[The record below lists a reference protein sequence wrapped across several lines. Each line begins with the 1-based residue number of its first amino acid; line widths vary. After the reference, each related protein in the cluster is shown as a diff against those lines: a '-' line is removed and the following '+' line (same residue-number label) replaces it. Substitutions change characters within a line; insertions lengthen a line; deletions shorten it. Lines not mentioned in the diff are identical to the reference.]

1 MKISVNTNIA
11 SLTAQ
16 RSLSSATSKMNTA
29 MERMTT
35 GYKINSSKDDAAGM
49 AVSSKLEYKLGS
61 LKVAQDNVQMGSTL
75 IETEEGV
82 LGVINDNLTRIRDL
96 TEQAANGTYG
106 SDALNAIR
114 IEVQARMD
122 EITRIS
128 KSTEYNGKY
137 LLDPTNPDGIKS
149 DINLQ
154 VGIQADENSIIKLD
168 KSLFESTDAS
178 IILNITGGKIT
189 KGTAQDVYKDNDTA
203 QQFLT
208 NIDSAIATIT
218 DKLTQIGGV
227 QQRLM
232 SAADIAETMSSS
244 VTSSLSTIKDADI
257 AEESSNYVKEQI
269 LQQLSTSMLAT
280 ANQTPAI
287 ALNLV

>member
-1 MKISVNTNIA
+1 MKISVNTNLA

-16 RSLSSATSKMNTA
+16 KSLSGATSRMNTA

-106 SDALNAIR
+106 SDALSAIR

-128 KSTEYNGKY
+128 QSAEYNGKY
-137 LLDPTNPDGIKS
+137 LLNPKDPNGIK
-149 DINLQ
+149 DHIKLQ
-154 VGIQADENSIIKLD
+154 VGIKSDENSIIKLD
-168 KSLFESTDAS
+168 KELFTSTNAS
-178 IILNITGGKIT
+178 AILNIKSGKLEGADD
-189 KGTAQDVYKDNDTA
+189 KYQNNDTA
-203 QQFLT
+203 RDFLP
-208 NIDSAIATIT
+208 NIDNAIATIT
-218 DKLTQIGGV
+218 DRLTKIGGI
-227 QQRLM
+227 QQRLL
-232 SAADIAETMSSS
+232 SAADIAETMESS
-244 VTSSLSTIKDADI
+244 VTNSLSTIKDADI

-280 ANQTPAI
+280 ANQSPAI

>member
-1 MKISVNTNIA
+1 MKISVNTNLA

-16 RSLSSATSKMNTA
+16 KSLSGATSRMNTA

-106 SDALNAIR
+106 SDALSAIR

-128 KSTEYNGKY
+128 QSTEYNGKY
-137 LLDPTNPDGIKS
+137 LLNPKDPNGIKTDIKLQVGIKS
-149 DINLQ
+149 D
-154 VGIQADENSIIKLD
+154 ENSVIKLD
-168 KSLFESTDAS
+168 KELFTSTNAS
-178 IILNITGGKIT
+178 AILNIKSGKLEGADD
-189 KGTAQDVYKDNDTA
+189 KYKNNDTA
-203 QQFLT
+203 RDFLP

-218 DKLTQIGGV
+218 DRLTKIGGI
-227 QQRLM
+227 QQRLL
-232 SAADIAETMSSS
+232 SAADIAETMESS
-244 VTSSLSTIKDADI
+244 VTNSLSTIKDADI

-280 ANQTPAI
+280 ANQSPAI

>member
-1 MKISVNTNIA
+1 MKISVNTNLA

-16 RSLSSATSKMNTA
+16 KSLSGATSRMNTA

-106 SDALNAIR
+106 SDALSAIR

-137 LLDPTNPDGIKS
+137 LLNPKDPNGIKT
-149 DINLQ
+149 DIKLQ
-154 VGIQADENSIIKLD
+154 VGIKSDENSIIKLD
-168 KSLFESTDAS
+168 KELFTSTNAS
-178 IILNITGGKIT
+178 AILNIKSGKLEGADD
-189 KGTAQDVYKDNDTA
+189 KYKNNDTA
-203 QQFLT
+203 RDFLP
-208 NIDSAIATIT
+208 NIDNAIATIT
-218 DKLTQIGGV
+218 DRLTKIGGI
-227 QQRLM
+227 QQRLL
-232 SAADIAETMSSS
+232 SA
-244 VTSSLSTIKDADI
+244 ADI

-280 ANQTPAI
+280 ANQSPAI

>member
-1 MKISVNTNIA
+1 MKISVNTNLA

-16 RSLSSATSKMNTA
+16 KSLSGATSRMNTA

-106 SDALNAIR
+106 SDALSAIR

-137 LLDPTNPDGIKS
+137 LLNPKDPNGIKS
-149 DINLQ
+149 D
-154 VGIQADENSIIKLD
+154 ENSVIKLD
-168 KSLFESTDAS
+168 KELFTSTNAS
-178 IILNITGGKIT
+178 AILNIKSGKLEGADD
-189 KGTAQDVYKDNDTA
+189 KYKNNDA
-203 QQFLT
+203 ARDFLP
-208 NIDSAIATIT
+208 NIDNAIATIT
-218 DKLTQIGGV
+218 DRLTKIGGI
-227 QQRLM
+227 QQRLL
-232 SAADIAETMSSS
+232 SAADIAETMESS
-244 VTSSLSTIKDADI
+244 VTNSLSTIKDADI

-280 ANQTPAI
+280 ANQSPAI

>member
-1 MKISVNTNIA
+1 MKISVNTNLA

-16 RSLSSATSKMNTA
+16 KSLSGATSRMNTA

-106 SDALNAIR
+106 SDALSAIR

-128 KSTEYNGKY
+128 QSTEYNGKY
-137 LLDPTNPDGIKS
+137 LLNPKDPNGVKTDIKLQVGIKS
-149 DINLQ
+149 DEQSVIT
-154 VGIQADENSIIKLD
+154 LD
-168 KSLFESTDAS
+168 KKLFESTNAS
-178 IILNITGGKIT
+178 VLLGVKDLTGTDDK
-189 KGTAQDVYKDNDTA
+189 YKDNDTA
-203 QQFLT
+203 RTFLT
-208 NIDSAIATIT
+208 DIDKAIATVT
-218 DKLTQIGGV
+218 DRLTKIGGI
-227 QQRLM
+227 QQRLL
-232 SAADIAETMSSS
+232 SAADIAETMTSS

-280 ANQTPAI
+280 ANQSPAI

>member
-1 MKISVNTNIA
+1 MKISVNTNLA

-16 RSLSSATSKMNTA
+16 KSLSGATSRMNTA

-128 KSTEYNGKY
+128 QSTEYNGKY
-137 LLDPTNPDGIKS
+137 LLNPDDPNGVKT

-154 VGIQADENSIIKLD
+154 VGIKNDTQSVITLEKELFKSTNASVLLGVKTLAGANDKYEN
-168 KSLFESTDAS
+168 
-178 IILNITGGKIT
+178 
-189 KGTAQDVYKDNDTA
+189 NDTA
-203 QQFLT
+203 RAFLT
-208 NIDSAIATIT
+208 DIDKAIATVT
-218 DKLTQIGGV
+218 DRLTKIGGI
-227 QQRLM
+227 QQRLL
-232 SAADIAETMSSS
+232 SAADIAETMTSS

-280 ANQTPAI
+280 ANQSPAI

>member
-1 MKISVNTNIA
+1 MKISVNTNLA

-16 RSLSSATSKMNTA
+16 KSLSGATSRMNTA
-29 MERMTT
+29 MQRMTT

-106 SDALNAIR
+106 SDALSAIR

-128 KSTEYNGKY
+128 QSTEYNGKY
-137 LLDPTNPDGIKS
+137 LLNPKDPNGIKTDIKLQVGIKS
-149 DINLQ
+149 D
-154 VGIQADENSIIKLD
+154 ENSVIKLD
-168 KSLFESTDAS
+168 KELFTSTNAS
-178 IILNITGGKIT
+178 AILNIKSGKLEGADD
-189 KGTAQDVYKDNDTA
+189 KYKNNDTA
-203 QQFLT
+203 RDFLP

-218 DKLTQIGGV
+218 DRLTKIGGI
-227 QQRLM
+227 QQRLL
-232 SAADIAETMSSS
+232 SAADIAETMESS
-244 VTSSLSTIKDADI
+244 VTNSLSTIKDADI

-280 ANQTPAI
+280 ANQSPAI

>member
-106 SDALNAIR
+106 SDALKAIE

-137 LLDPTNPDGIKS
+137 LLDPTNPDGVKS

-154 VGIQADENSIIKLD
+154 VGIQADPNSIIKLD
-168 KSLFESTDAS
+168 KSLFESTNAS
-178 IILNITGGKIT
+178 VILGLGSDKLTDQYKNNDN
-189 KGTAQDVYKDNDTA
+189 AQT
-203 QQFLT
+203 FLT

-218 DKLTQIGGV
+218 DKLTKIGGV

>member
-16 RSLSSATSKMNTA
+16 KSLSGATSKMNTA

-106 SDALNAIR
+106 SDALSAIR

-128 KSTEYNGKY
+128 QSTEYNGKY
-137 LLDPTNPDGIKS
+137 LLNPKDPNGVKTDIKLQVGIKS
-149 DINLQ
+149 DEQSVITLKK
-154 VGIQADENSIIKLD
+154 E
-168 KSLFESTDAS
+168 LFESTNAS
-178 IILNITGGKIT
+178 VLLGVKDLTGTNDK
-189 KGTAQDVYKDNDTA
+189 YKDNDTA
-203 QQFLT
+203 RTFLT
-208 NIDSAIATIT
+208 DIDKAIATVT
-218 DKLTQIGGV
+218 DKLTQIGGI
-227 QQRLM
+227 QQRLL
-232 SAADIAETMSSS
+232 SAADIAETMTSS
-244 VTSSLSTIKDADI
+244 VTTIKDADI

-280 ANQTPAI
+280 ANQSPAI

>member
-1 MKISVNTNIA
+1 MKISVNTNLA

-16 RSLSSATSKMNTA
+16 KSLSGATSRMNTA

-61 LKVAQDNVQMGSTL
+61 LKVAQDNIQMGSTL

-106 SDALNAIR
+106 SDALSAIR

-128 KSTEYNGKY
+128 QSTEYNGKY
-137 LLDPTNPDGIKS
+137 LLNPKDPNGITDDIKLQVGIKS
-149 DINLQ
+149 DENSVINL
-154 VGIQADENSIIKLD
+154 D
-168 KSLFESTDAS
+168 KELFTSTNAS
-178 IILNITGGKIT
+178 AILNIKSGKLE
-189 KGTAQDVYKDNDTA
+189 GTDDKYKDNNAARD
-203 QQFLT
+203 FLPD
-208 NIDSAIATIT
+208 IDNAIATIT
-218 DKLTQIGGV
+218 DRLTKIGGI
-227 QQRLM
+227 QQRLL
-232 SAADIAETMSSS
+232 SAADIAETMEAS
-244 VTSSLSTIKDADI
+244 VTNSLSTIKDADI

-280 ANQTPAI
+280 ANQSPAI

>member
-1 MKISVNTNIA
+1 MKISVNTNLA

-16 RSLSSATSKMNTA
+16 KSLSSATSRMNTA

-106 SDALNAIR
+106 SDALSAIR

-137 LLDPTNPDGIKS
+137 LLNP
-149 DINLQ
+149 
-154 VGIQADENSIIKLD
+154 
-168 KSLFESTDAS
+168 
-178 IILNITGGKIT
+178 
-189 KGTAQDVYKDNDTA
+189 
-203 QQFLT
+203 
-208 NIDSAIATIT
+208 
-218 DKLTQIGGV
+218 
-227 QQRLM
+227 
-232 SAADIAETMSSS
+232 
-244 VTSSLSTIKDADI
+244 
-257 AEESSNYVKEQI
+257 KEI
-269 LQQLSTSMLAT
+269 
-280 ANQTPAI
+280 
-287 ALNLV
+287 

>member
-16 RSLSSATSKMNTA
+16 KSLSGATSKMNTA

-106 SDALNAIR
+106 SDALSAIR

-128 KSTEYNGKY
+128 QSTEYNGKY
-137 LLDPTNPDGIKS
+137 LLNPKDPNGVKTDIKLQVGIKS
-149 DINLQ
+149 DEQSVITLKK
-154 VGIQADENSIIKLD
+154 E
-168 KSLFESTDAS
+168 LFESTNAS
-178 IILNITGGKIT
+178 VLLGVKDLTGANDK
-189 KGTAQDVYKDNDTA
+189 YKDNDTA
-203 QQFLT
+203 RTFLT
-208 NIDSAIATIT
+208 DIDKAIATVT
-218 DKLTQIGGV
+218 DKLTQIGGI
-227 QQRLM
+227 QQRLL
-232 SAADIAETMSSS
+232 SAADIAETMTSS
-244 VTSSLSTIKDADI
+244 VTNSLSTIKDADI

-280 ANQTPAI
+280 ANQSPAI

>member
-106 SDALNAIR
+106 SDALKAIE

-137 LLDPTNPDGIKS
+137 LLDPTNPDGVKS

-168 KSLFESTDAS
+168 KSLFESTNAS
-178 IILNITGGKIT
+178 VILGLGSDKLTD
-189 KGTAQDVYKDNDTA
+189 QYEDNDKA

-208 NIDSAIATIT
+208 NIDGAIATIT
-218 DKLTQIGGV
+218 DKLTKIGGV

>member
-16 RSLSSATSKMNTA
+16 KSLSGATSRMNTA

-128 KSTEYNGKY
+128 ESTEYNGKY
-137 LLDPTNPDGIKS
+137 LLNPKNRDGIKTDIKLQVGIKS
-149 DINLQ
+149 D
-154 VGIQADENSIIKLD
+154 DNSVITLD
-168 KSLFESTDAS
+168 KELFTSTNAS
-178 IILNITGGKIT
+178 VILGVKTLAGGDDK
-189 KGTAQDVYKDNDTA
+189 YKNNDTA
-203 QQFLT
+203 RKFLPD
-208 NIDSAIATIT
+208 IDNAIATIT
-218 DKLTQIGGV
+218 DRLTKIGGI
-227 QQRLM
+227 QQRLI
-232 SAADIAETMSSS
+232 SAADIAETMESS

-280 ANQTPAI
+280 ANQSPAI

>member
-1 MKISVNTNIA
+1 MKISVNTNLA

-16 RSLSSATSKMNTA
+16 KSLSGATSRMNTA

-128 KSTEYNGKY
+128 QSTEYNGKY
-137 LLDPTNPDGIKS
+137 LLNPDDPNGVKT

-154 VGIQADENSIIKLD
+154 VGIKNDTQSVITLEKELFKSTNASVLLGVKDLTGAND
-168 KSLFESTDAS
+168 K
-178 IILNITGGKIT
+178 
-189 KGTAQDVYKDNDTA
+189 YKNNDTA
-203 QQFLT
+203 RAFLT
-208 NIDSAIATIT
+208 DIDKAIATVT
-218 DKLTQIGGV
+218 DRLTKIGGI
-227 QQRLM
+227 QQRLL
-232 SAADIAETMSSS
+232 SAADIAETMTSS

-280 ANQTPAI
+280 ANQSPAI

>member
-16 RSLSSATSKMNTA
+16 KSLSGATSRMNTA

-128 KSTEYNGKY
+128 ESTEYNGKY
-137 LLDPTNPDGIKS
+137 LLNPKNQDGIKTDIKLQVGIKS
-149 DINLQ
+149 D
-154 VGIQADENSIIKLD
+154 DNSVITLD
-168 KSLFESTDAS
+168 KELFTSTNAS
-178 IILNITGGKIT
+178 VILGVKTLTGADDK
-189 KGTAQDVYKDNDTA
+189 YKNNDTA
-203 QQFLT
+203 REFLPD
-208 NIDSAIATIT
+208 IDNAIATIT
-218 DKLTQIGGV
+218 DRLTKIGGI
-227 QQRLM
+227 QQRLI
-232 SAADIAETMSSS
+232 SAADIAETMESS

-280 ANQTPAI
+280 ANQSPAI

>member
-1 MKISVNTNIA
+1 MKISVNTNLA

-16 RSLSSATSKMNTA
+16 KSLSSATSRMNTA

-106 SDALNAIR
+106 SDALSAIR

-128 KSTEYNGKY
+128 QSAEYNGKY
-137 LLDPTNPDGIKS
+137 LLNPKDPNGIKT
-149 DINLQ
+149 DIKLQ
-154 VGIQADENSIIKLD
+154 VGIKSDENSIIKLD
-168 KSLFESTDAS
+168 KELFTSTNAS
-178 IILNITGGKIT
+178 AILNIKSGKLEGADD
-189 KGTAQDVYKDNDTA
+189 KYKNNDTA
-203 QQFLT
+203 RDFLP
-208 NIDSAIATIT
+208 NIDNAIATIT
-218 DKLTQIGGV
+218 DRLTKIGGI
-227 QQRLM
+227 QQRLL
-232 SAADIAETMSSS
+232 SAADIAETMESS
-244 VTSSLSTIKDADI
+244 VTNSLSTIKDADI

-280 ANQTPAI
+280 ANQSPAI

>member
-16 RSLSSATSKMNTA
+16 KSLSGATSKMNTA

-106 SDALNAIR
+106 SDALSAIR

-128 KSTEYNGKY
+128 QSTEYNGKY
-137 LLDPTNPDGIKS
+137 LLNPKDPNGVKTDIKLQVGIKS
-149 DINLQ
+149 DEQSVITLKK
-154 VGIQADENSIIKLD
+154 E
-168 KSLFESTDAS
+168 LFESTNAS
-178 IILNITGGKIT
+178 VLLGVKDLTGANDK
-189 KGTAQDVYKDNDTA
+189 YKDNDTA
-203 QQFLT
+203 RTFLT
-208 NIDSAIATIT
+208 DIDKAIATVT
-218 DKLTQIGGV
+218 DKLTQIGGI
-227 QQRLM
+227 QQRLL
-232 SAADIAETMSSS
+232 SAADIAETMTSS
-244 VTSSLSTIKDADI
+244 VTNSLSTIKDADI

-269 LQQLSTSMLAT
+269 LQQLTTSMLAT
-280 ANQTPAI
+280 ANQSPAI

>member
-16 RSLSSATSKMNTA
+16 KSLSGATSKMNTA

-61 LKVAQDNVQMGSTL
+61 VKVAQDTVQMGSTL

-106 SDALNAIR
+106 SDALSAIR

-128 KSTEYNGKY
+128 QSTEYNGKY
-137 LLDPTNPDGIKS
+137 LLNPKDPNGVKTDIKLQVGIKS
-149 DINLQ
+149 DEQSVITLKK
-154 VGIQADENSIIKLD
+154 E
-168 KSLFESTDAS
+168 LFESTNAS
-178 IILNITGGKIT
+178 VLLGVKDLTGANDK
-189 KGTAQDVYKDNDTA
+189 YKDNDTA
-203 QQFLT
+203 RTFLT
-208 NIDSAIATIT
+208 DIDKAIATVT
-218 DKLTQIGGV
+218 DKLTQIGGI
-227 QQRLM
+227 QQRLL
-232 SAADIAETMSSS
+232 SAADIAETMTSS
-244 VTSSLSTIKDADI
+244 VTNSLSTIKDADI

-269 LQQLSTSMLAT
+269 LQQLTTSMLAT
-280 ANQTPAI
+280 ANQSPAI

>member
-1 MKISVNTNIA
+1 MKISVNTNLA

-16 RSLSSATSKMNTA
+16 KSLSGATSRMNTA

-61 LKVAQDNVQMGSTL
+61 LKVAQDNIQMGSTL

-106 SDALNAIR
+106 SDALSAIR

-128 KSTEYNGKY
+128 QSTEYNGKY
-137 LLDPTNPDGIKS
+137 LLNPKDPNGITD
-149 DINLQ
+149 DIKLQ
-154 VGIQADENSIIKLD
+154 VGIKSDENSIINLD
-168 KSLFESTDAS
+168 KELFTSTNAS
-178 IILNITGGKIT
+178 AILNIKSGKLE
-189 KGTAQDVYKDNDTA
+189 GTDDKYKDNNAARD
-203 QQFLT
+203 FLPD
-208 NIDSAIATIT
+208 IDNAIATIT
-218 DKLTQIGGV
+218 DRLTKIGGI
-227 QQRLM
+227 QQRLL
-232 SAADIAETMSSS
+232 SAADIAETMEAS
-244 VTSSLSTIKDADI
+244 VTNSLSTIKDADI

-280 ANQTPAI
+280 ANQSPAI

>member
-1 MKISVNTNIA
+1 MKISVNTNLA

-16 RSLSSATSKMNTA
+16 KSLSGATSRMNTA

-106 SDALNAIR
+106 SDALSAIR

-137 LLDPTNPDGIKS
+137 LLNPKDPNGIKTDIKLQVGIKS
-149 DINLQ
+149 D
-154 VGIQADENSIIKLD
+154 ENSVIKLD
-168 KSLFESTDAS
+168 KELFTSTNAS
-178 IILNITGGKIT
+178 AILNIKSGKLEGADD
-189 KGTAQDVYKDNDTA
+189 KYKNNDA
-203 QQFLT
+203 ARDFLP

-218 DKLTQIGGV
+218 DRLTKIGGI
-227 QQRLM
+227 QQRLL
-232 SAADIAETMSSS
+232 SAADIAETMESS
-244 VTSSLSTIKDADI
+244 VTNSLSTIKDADI
-257 AEESSNYVKEQI
+257 AEESSSYVKEQI

-280 ANQTPAI
+280 ANQSPAI